1 MGTMFK
7 LWLTRCCRNVN
18 FMHLLACFQIFS
30 LYICLIPTFCYVCSK
45 KLMCADFSCDFA
57 TFGILECWKSAFELS
72 VCLLEEIWEDYQ
84 SSCVCNKSK
93 STLMQELK
101 ISYGGKLYQ
110 SGRHTVKF
118 SKCRWV
124 SLRSVCVYRPQERV
138 TFCLEMTAAEWG
150 NRLQLLWC
158 SCDSWGETTLH
169 WLWRWRVLNK
179 RFNNTMSCSKTA
191 MSAGRPANVTHTH
204 THTTMGLLC
213 HKEGRRTG

>member
-1 MGTMFK
+1 MGTMFE
-7 LWLTRCCRNVN
+7 LWLIRCCRNVN

-30 LYICLIPTFCYVCSK
+30 VYICLMPTFSYVCSK

-124 SLRSVCVYRPQERV
+124 SLLSVCVYRPQERV
-138 TFCLEMTAAEWG
+138 TFCLEMMAAEWG
-150 NRLQLLWC
+150 NRLQLSSSDVAVTAEERRRFTGFDAGAFWRSAL
-158 SCDSWGETTLH
+158 TTQ
-169 WLWRWRVLNK
+169 
-179 RFNNTMSCSKTA
+179 C
-191 MSAGRPANVTHTH
+191 PAVKQQCLQADLLILHTH
-204 THTTMGLLC
+204 THTLQWAYYVIKKG
-213 HKEGRRTG
+213 GW